1 MHKSK
6 KSVIRTL
13 KDSSSSS
20 SSRSGGGSG
29 RSSSGGGSGSSSSS
43 GGGGGVSSS
52 SSGGGGGVSSSS
64 SSSNSKKI
72 KIKKNN
78 THRFLAL
85 KHKDFTLKN
94 QITEGSIKQYNAT
107 FINFFIVFIK
117 IVSVSWDVALNSR
130 MIECGVKSVKC
141 LISGTVLS
149 YAWWGRNYK
158 NPSQSLNRVSPEYK
172 S

>member
-1 MHKSK
+1 MVKPVLDFVTGTGGLILMLKDDLEMHKSK

-13 KDSSSSS
+13 KDSSS
-20 SSRSGGGSG
+20 GGGSG
-29 RSSSGGGSGSSSSS
+29 
-43 GGGGGVSSS
+43 SS

-64 SSSNSKKI
+64 SSNSKKI
-72 KIKKNN
+72 KIKKSNS
-78 THRFLAL
+78 HRFLAL
-85 KHKDFTLKN
+85 KHKDFMLKN
-94 QITEGSIKQYNAT
+94 QNTEGSIKQYNAT